1 MTPTSRLR
9 LRRRRAVVLGAS
21 AVGVYLL
28 ALAGTVALR
37 ADHVRPLYDGFAPQ
51 PTYRWV
57 EPPPFFASGN
67 VKPTALTTTIAL
79 GANGS
84 APTGVATP
92 DGQFVLNLGRGA
104 IAPKAGAT
112 KVKVKITPVAPS
124 GLRPVPTGRS
134 NGNAYRVEM
143 TYGNGGRVGRLAH
156 PGSLVMEIPEL
167 GSALY
172 VSRAGT
178 AWSEVEA
185 RPVPPRQLSLAS
197 TFAQPG
203 VYLGGTNLP
212 QLVAPAGES
221 SNHAIVIGIAVAV
234 VTALLLVSAFVLVR
248 RRRRRS

>member
-1 MTPTSRLR
+1 VTA
-9 LRRRRAVVLGAS
+9 RRRTLLFGAAAVV
-21 AVGVYLL
+21 VYLV
-28 ALAGTVALR
+28 ALAATVALR

-67 VKPTALTTTIAL
+67 VKPTALTTTLKL
-79 GANGS
+79 GPGGS
-84 APTGVATP
+84 EPIGIATP
-92 DGQFVLNLGRGA
+92 DGQFVLNLGRDA

-112 KVKVKITPVAPS
+112 EVKVKITPLAPSSLKPVPS
-124 GLRPVPTGRS
+124 GLRA
-134 NGNAYRVEM
+134 NGNAYEVAM
-143 TYGNGGRVGRLAH
+143 TYGNGERVGRLTQ

-167 GSALY
+167 GSTLY
-172 VSRAGT
+172 FSRAGT
-178 AWSEVEA
+178 DWTDVEA

-197 TFAQPG
+197 TFAAPG

-221 SNHAIVIGIAVAV
+221 SNHAVAIGVAVAV
-234 VTALLLVSAFVLVR
+234 VAALVLVLAFVVVR